1 MDSTHKS
8 NYLDWKLFI
17 IIVKNEH
24 TSQIPGAHILSNHED
39 GNIIAQF
46 L

>member
-8 NYLDWKLFI
+8 NYLNWKLFTI
-17 IIVKNEH
+17 MVKEEH
-24 TSQIPGAHILSNHED
+24 VSWISEVHMLSNHED
-39 GNIIAQF
+39 GDIIAQF